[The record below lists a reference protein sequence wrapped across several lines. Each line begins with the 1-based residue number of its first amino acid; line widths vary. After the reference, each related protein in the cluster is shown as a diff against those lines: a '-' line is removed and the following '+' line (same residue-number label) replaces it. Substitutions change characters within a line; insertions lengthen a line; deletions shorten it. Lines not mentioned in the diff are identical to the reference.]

1 MPYGTD
7 PATCPVRAYAAW
19 LDSSAL
25 TTGPAWRAITRHGKI
40 SPHAI
45 SGGDVARIVKRTL
58 VAAGLAEGLTPK
70 EAAERAARF
79 AGHSL
84 RSGLATSA
92 AANDAPA
99 HAIQR
104 QLRHRKADTTNGYI
118 QTGRLFK
125 QNAAGM
131 AGL

>member
-1 MPYGTD
+1 
-7 PATCPVRAYAAW
+7 VRAYAAW
-19 LDSSAL
+19 LDSSGL
-25 TTGPAWRAITRHGKI
+25 SSGPAWRPITRHGKVLG
-40 SPHAI
+40 HAI
-45 SGGDVARIVKRTL
+45 SGNDVARIVKRTI
-58 VAAGLAEGLTPK
+58 VAAGIAEGLAPA
-70 EAAERAARF
+70 EAAAQAARF